1 MERQLIEKVID
12 EAREEGASLVIWDRR
27 DTFTVESDD
36 VKEIEAND
44 DYLRV
49 KMQDGKAIVYVE
61 YDYIYKLVVERDR
74 SVRAGVRAG
83 FGASSS
89 ESAGSLRLRLNEYR
103 PFLLAGDDRGA
114 GEADE
119 EAALEGARDVFD
131 LYL

>member
-12 EAREEGASLVIWDRR
+12 EARDEGASLVIWDRR

-44 DYLRV
+44 DHLRV

-83 FGASSS
+83 FSASSGS
-89 ESAGSLRLRLNEYR
+89 SARSGLK
-103 PFLLAGDDRGA
+103 A
-114 GEADE
+114 
-119 EAALEGARDVFD
+119 
-131 LYL
+131 